1 LHCGRAGSAPKLNP
15 GQFVFDK
22 EARVSVWKFAIVAA
36 GTALVLAACGSTSG
50 DTGGGQSCTAKG
62 AGSGTAAQVVK
73 VVNNPSGTG
82 KYDPQTV
89 SVKTGDTVEWDFQDS
104 ALSHSVT
111 SDDNTTFDSC
121 LLAAGAK
128 FQVTFSKS
136 GSFPYHCQIHADMT
150 GTVKVG

>member
-1 LHCGRAGSAPKLNP
+1 
-15 GQFVFDK
+15 
-22 EARVSVWKFAIVAA
+22 VSVWKFVIVAA
-36 GTALVLAACGSTSG
+36 GAALVLVGCGSSG
-50 DTGGGQSCTAKG
+50 DTGGGQSCTPKG
-62 AGSGTAAQVVK
+62 TGSGTAAQVVK

-104 ALSHSVT
+104 AFSHSIT

-121 LLAAGAK
+121 LQTAGAK
-128 FQVTFSKS
+128 FQVTFSAA
-136 GSFPYHCQIHADMT
+136 GSVPYHCSIHADMT

>member
-1 LHCGRAGSAPKLNP
+1 M
-15 GQFVFDK
+15 
-22 EARVSVWKFAIVAA
+22 SVWKLMIVAV
-36 GTALVLAACGSTSG
+36 GTALVLAGCGSTSG
-50 DTGGGQSCTAKG
+50 DGSSQSCTPKG

-104 ALSHSVT
+104 ALTHSVT

-121 LLAAGAK
+121 LQSQGAK
-128 FQVTFSKS
+128 FQMTFSTA
-136 GSFPYHCQIHADMT
+136 GTFPYHCSIHADMT
-150 GTVKVG
+150 GTVKVS

>member
-1 LHCGRAGSAPKLNP
+1 M
-15 GQFVFDK
+15 
-22 EARVSVWKFAIVAA
+22 SVWKSVILAA
-36 GTALVLAACGSTSG
+36 GAALVLAGCGSTSG
-50 DTGGGQSCTAKG
+50 DTGGSQSCTPKG
-62 AGSGTAAQVVK
+62 TGSGTAAQVVK

-82 KYDPQTV
+82 KYDPQMV

-121 LLAAGAK
+121 LQTAGAK
-128 FQVTFSKS
+128 FQVTFSNA
-136 GSFPYHCQIHADMT
+136 GSFPYHCSIHADMT

>member
-1 LHCGRAGSAPKLNP
+1 M
-15 GQFVFDK
+15 
-22 EARVSVWKFAIVAA
+22 SVWKSVMVAA
-36 GTALVLAACGSTSG
+36 GAALVLAGCGSTSG
-50 DTGGGQSCTAKG
+50 DNGGQSCTPKG
-62 AGSGTAAQVVK
+62 ASSGTAAQVVK

-104 ALSHSVT
+104 ALTHSVT

-121 LLAAGAK
+121 LQTAGAK
-128 FQVTFSKS
+128 FQVTFSNA
-136 GSFPYHCQIHADMT
+136 GSFPYHCSIHADMT

>member
-1 LHCGRAGSAPKLNP
+1 M
-15 GQFVFDK
+15 
-22 EARVSVWKFAIVAA
+22 SVWKFAIVAA
-36 GTALVLAACGSTSG
+36 GTALVLAGCGNSG
-50 DTGGGQSCTAKG
+50 ADNGGSGQSCTQKG
-62 AGSGTAAQVVK
+62 GGSGTAAQVVK

-104 ALSHSVT
+104 AFSHSVT

-121 LLAAGAK
+121 LQTAGAK
-128 FQVTFSKS
+128 FQVTFSTA
-136 GSFPYHCQIHADMT
+136 GSFPYHCTIHADMT